1 MCIFIKTASLKI
13 TASHLNEWCSQCTV
27 VHAYMS
33 VIHHMYLDKSYHS
46 EWKSNAIWYIRY
58 QFMVQSIFP
67 FFGWDSA
74 FFPFS
79 FCLNRQ
85 LTSAIWITKSKV
97 TRAWNSTSIHMGSF
111 HQPYFALVKHF
122 YIRGSS
128 IWSSLMRIRMVL
140 HAQPAAIKRRDFIS
154 DYVIEKH
161 FILKHS
167 FFSNFDFT

>member
-1 MCIFIKTASLKI
+1 MNDVRNVRLYTPIWVSSITCISTSHTIRNGNLMQSGILDISL
-13 TASHLNEWCSQCTV
+13 W
-27 VHAYMS
+27 
-33 VIHHMYLDKSYHS
+33 
-46 EWKSNAIWYIRY
+46 SN
-58 QFMVQSIFP
+58 QFSL

-167 FFSNFDFT
+167 FFSSFDFT